1 MRATVYWYS
10 GTGNSWLAA
19 GRLAERLREGG
30 AEAVLV
36 PMEDSAR
43 AAAAARA
50 DARAAG
56 AGGAP
61 DGGEAVHGGAPDLE
75 IFCFPIYAF
84 NAPSA
89 VARFVRALPLPSS
102 VQAAAPAGT
111 RAEAPS
117 AAPAGAGAAASATD
131 GGPTGAPASAF
142 AGARAA
148 ATRKAALVATMG
160 GKGYDGRAL
169 RRLERMLRDRGRE
182 VVLAEALEMPE
193 AFVQAYSATPPEAAE
208 ARTAAALALADTLA
222 KELLSGGGR
231 FRADRPALRILLT
244 PVSVL
249 FALVARRLLGLS
261 WGCDG
266 LACTGCGL
274 CARAC
279 PAGNIRM
286 AGQRPS
292 FGAACEDCQRCANLC
307 PTGAIRVSALKLLV
321 YAILSFPS
329 YGRILAGLFGLALPA
344 GPFGFLLRA
353 ALWLAGA
360 LAAFAAAAFA
370 FRVAESRPAG
380 RNFLSR
386 SYATGFSRRLA
397 PGFQAELARRGRSAR
412 EGRAADPLG
421 D

>member
-36 PMEDSAR
+36 PIEDAAR
-43 AAAAARA
+43 VAPAARA

-75 IFCFPIYAF
+75 VFCFPIYAF
-84 NAPSA
+84 DAPSA
-89 VARFVRALPLPSS
+89 VARFVAGLPLPS
-102 VQAAAPAGT
+102 AALADTGA
-111 RAEAPS
+111 S
-117 AAPAGAGAAASATD
+117 ASAPAGAQASA
-131 GGPTGAPASAF
+131 P
-142 AGARAA
+142 
-148 ATRKAALVATMG
+148 RKAALVATMG
-160 GKGYDGRAL
+160 GKGYEGRAL
-169 RRLERMLRDRGRE
+169 RRLERILASRGRK

-193 AFVQAYSATPPEAAE
+193 AFVQAYPATPPEAAE
-208 ARTAAALALADTLA
+208 ARTAAALAIADGLAG
-222 KELLSGGGR
+222 ELLSGGGR

-321 YAILSFPS
+321 YVILSFPS
-329 YGRILAGLFGLALPA
+329 YGRILAGLLGLPPPA
-344 GPFGFLLRA
+344 GPLGLLLRA
-353 ALWLAGA
+353 ALWLVGA
-360 LAAFAAAAFA
+360 FAAFAAAASA

-386 SYATGFSRRLA
+386 SYAKGFLRRLA
-397 PGFQAELARRGRSAR
+397 PGFQAELAGRDRAAR
-412 EGRAADPLG
+412 EKAGATDRT
-421 D
+421 